1 MARRGKKPAVP
12 AATGSASAMQPAA
25 NQPAPSSP
33 GVISP
38 TRKALFALACAVA
51 TGLFFSIH
59 PASLTFW
66 DSGRPSYW
74 RTLYIPGERPKQFA
88 KIADLIPP
96 TARVAST
103 DFVHP
108 RYTHF
113 ERSYDY
119 SAYVRKVAGYE
130 DRVPADTDYIVIDT
144 QHPYSKVRALDQVR
158 ELKSE
163 PDQWDVVPDDTD
175 GYFIVLKRRS

>member
-1 MARRGKKPAVP
+1 MPATPQQHRSLASRSICPAV
-12 AATGSASAMQPAA
+12 TGS
-25 NQPAPSSP
+25 
-33 GVISP
+33 
-38 TRKALFALACAVA
+38 LFALACALA
-51 TGLFFSIH
+51 TGLLFSIH

-66 DSGRPSYW
+66 DSGRPGYW
-74 RTLYIPGERPKQFA
+74 RNLYIPGERPKQFA
-88 KIADLIPP
+88 KIADQIPP

-119 SAYVRKVAGYE
+119 SDYVRKVAGYE
-130 DRVPADTDYIVIDT
+130 QRVPDDTDFIVIDT

-158 ELKSE
+158 ELKTE
-163 PDQWDVVPDDTD
+163 PDKWDVVPNDTN